1 MFCYDLYE
9 VFALYRQAGQS
20 DERSTEK
27 ISNFVGR
34 DRVSDRDG
42 GGSAWACPFCAKMTR
57 TMTDEIRDSDGVV
70 YGSLER
76 ISAESAGLTVE
87 KVIRTP
93 AWPMPAEIPVR
104 LAASARGIKRV
115 VFLSRR
121 DERWVVNRLD
131 SMSAEGAEYLAQI
144 WLKRQQPATDR
155 LAFFFARLDS
165 SDGRIA
171 TDAYAEF
178 AKASYRSTRQASKN
192 YDPERIRR
200 WIDDPRAAPE
210 RVGLYGLLLG
220 LAGRA
225 KDAAFLVSAV
235 DSPTGVQINGL
246 DGLLAG
252 LYLIDPRQ
260 GRERITRFL
269 VSKESSSLQ
278 RSSAL
283 STLRFVLADVPPTN
297 SVEWLREIEPALD
310 DAEIAGPLVDEYR
323 KAEVWDAGERILPL
337 FEKLRD
343 PSSVIRFALAT
354 PMPEGAALVGADRIG
369 IPFAGRRCET
379 NAGFREECAGA

>member
-1 MFCYDLYE
+1 MRD
-9 VFALYRQAGQS
+9 QT
-20 DERSTEK
+20 ERSRFLWVA
-27 ISNFVGR
+27 IGLAIAM
-34 DRVSDRDG
+34 G
-42 GGSAWACPFCAKMTR
+42 GNSVWACPFCAKMTR

-76 ISAESAGLTVE
+76 LSPASARLTVE
-87 KVIRTP
+87 RMIRTP
-93 AWPMPAEIPVR
+93 ASALPTEIPVT
-104 LAASARGIKRV
+104 LAANAREIKRV
-115 VFLSRR
+115 VFLSQR

-131 SMSAEGAEYLAQI
+131 SMSAEGAAYLSQI

-155 LAFFFARLDS
+155 LAFFFSRLDS
-165 SDGRIA
+165 NDARIS

-178 AKASYRSTRQASKN
+178 AKASYRSTRQASKH

-200 WIDDPRAAPE
+200 WINDPRASPE

-220 LAGRA
+220 LVGGAG
-225 KDAAFLVSAV
+225 DSDFLASAV

-252 LYLIDPRQ
+252 LYLIDPEQ

-283 STLRFVLADVPPTN
+283 STLRFVLADVPPAN
-297 SVEWLREIEPALD
+297 AGDWLREIEPALD

-323 KAEVWDAGERILPL
+323 KAKVWDAGPRILPL

-354 PMPEGAALVGADRIG
+354 PRPEGSALVARIEVESPSLVADAKQTLA
-369 IPFAGRRCET
+369 FEKSA
-379 NAGFREECAGA
+379 RELDLSRPD